1 MSLVDILPN
10 EIFLMIF
17 DLCDV
22 YTLLQ
27 LNRVCKRFYHLSN
40 TTLNQK
46 SNHLLVTNE
55 MSEKFRER
63 CKPLL
68 SSYNSKFLMHYNWK
82 YGINRV
88 NYIKL
93 LLENSPE
100 NNTAIEIKKKRCL
113 KMTKN
118 TISFYHYKTFTAF
131 TRAENGIIWKSQIS
145 KTCNSPFS
153 SIACCNDILI
163 SGHVDGSIRHWRFES
178 QNNINNLQQLKTDS
192 NVYGEHVSKI
202 EATTQHIVSS
212 SSNLIKI
219 QKNTLEDDESAEE
232 NETIYNGKKLIQ
244 SISLDPTG
252 TNVTASTEESLLI
265 YDINK
270 NYFSC
275 EIIDKRINDNTC
287 SQLLWDDTHTIL
299 MLYKQC
305 IKKMDIRTSEF
316 VRTWN
321 ASFPN
326 KKCEL
331 CCFSSDNLYSII
343 TGTNGGTV
351 ILWDQ
356 RSSDC
361 IQTYS
366 PNGVKPVYLYAM
378 ADNYVFSVEF
388 DSTFMY
394 TIIEGEG
401 VLQFYFKKED
411 DYNPNKERKKY
422 FRKFI

>member
-10 EIFLMIF
+10 EIFLIIF

-27 LNRVCKRFYHLSN
+27 LNSVCKRFYDLSN
-40 TTLNQK
+40 KILNKK
-46 SNHLLVTNE
+46 SNRLLVTNE
-55 MSEKFRER
+55 VSEKFRER
-63 CKPLL
+63 
-68 SSYNSKFLMHYNWK
+68 
-82 YGINRV
+82 
-88 NYIKL
+88 
-93 LLENSPE
+93 
-100 NNTAIEIKKKRCL
+100 
-113 KMTKN
+113 
-118 TISFYHYKTFTAF
+118 
-131 TRAENGIIWKSQIS
+131 
-145 KTCNSPFS
+145 
-153 SIACCNDILI
+153 
-163 SGHVDGSIRHWRFES
+163 DGSIRHWRYES
-178 QNNINNLQQLKTDS
+178 QNNIKNLQQLKTDS
-192 NVYGEHVSKI
+192 NVYGEHVSNI

-212 SSNLIKI
+212 STNLIKI
-219 QKNTLEDDESAEE
+219 QKNTLDDDESAEK

-244 SISLDPTG
+244 SISLDPTE
-252 TNVTASTEESLLI
+252 TNVAASTEESLLI

-270 NYFSC
+270 NC
-275 EIIDKRINDNTC
+275 EIMDKRINENTC

-299 MLYKQC
+299 TLYKQC

-343 TGTNGGTV
+343 TGTNSGTV
-351 ILWDQ
+351 LLWDQ

-378 ADNYVFSVEF
+378 PDNYVFSVEF

-394 TIIEGEG
+394 TIIKGEG

-422 FRKFI
+422 FSKFI

>member
-63 CKPLL
+63 CKLLL
-68 SSYNSKFLMHYNWK
+68 SSYNSKFITHYNWK

-93 LLENSPE
+93 LLENSRE
-100 NNTAIEIKKKRCL
+100 NNTAIEIKKRCL

-118 TISFYHYKTFTAF
+118 TISFYHYKTLTAF
-131 TRAENGIIWKSQIS
+131 TRAENDIIWKSQIS
-145 KTCNSPFS
+145 KTCNSQFS
-153 SIACCNDILI
+153 SIACYNDILI
-163 SGHVDGSIRHWRFES
+163 SGHVDGSIRYWRFES
-178 QNNINNLQQLKTDS
+178 QNNIKNLQQLKTDS
-192 NVYGEHVSKI
+192 NVYGEHVSNI

-252 TNVTASTEESLLI
+252 TNVAASTVESLLI

-270 NYFSC
+270 NC
-275 EIIDKRINDNTC
+275 EIMDKRINDNTC

-343 TGTNGGTV
+343 TGTNIGTI

-356 RSSDC
+356 RISDY
-361 IQTYS
+361 IQTYGIS
-366 PNGVKPVYLYAM
+366 R
-378 ADNYVFSVEF
+378 NYRYDCVIMNPVFSVQF
-388 DSTFMY
+388 DSTHMY
-394 TIIEGEG
+394 AITLNEG
-401 VLQFYFKKED
+401 VFEYNFWRKDYYNRAKKRKEYFS
-411 DYNPNKERKKY
+411 N
-422 FRKFI
+422 FI